1 MTSNHSYVASCD
13 SILYLYF
20 AGSRARTCVH
30 IASITNF
37 SSALELQ
44 LAPLCCAD
52 TGARTLVVVT
62 AHGHV
67 TLNCRGAPC
76 LMAEARG
83 GIPPVLSAAQPH
95 AERVSFE
102 VVQPTD
108 TRR

>member
-1 MTSNHSYVASCD
+1 MQSFAAVLKGLQVETMIRGFATSVSNYQPFGAPCSSGAF
-13 SILYLYF
+13 SID
-20 AGSRARTCVH
+20 G
-30 IASITNF
+30 
-37 SSALELQ
+37 E
-44 LAPLCCAD
+44 
-52 TGARTLVVVT
+52 
-62 AHGHV
+62 GHV